1 MKAQC
6 ERCSTNLQP
15 SGEAYICSYECTYC
29 PSCASH
35 LNRSCPNCGGELI
48 RRPRRFGA
56 GSGVTQPSIL
66 TAPTRRWL
74 IWAISFGAWGVVL
87 IGATAS
93 IAEYYSSR
101 GAPMEFWETV
111 GLEASQILPYALLTP
126 FVFAFATRYPFQR
139 RRWLRSTLLYLTVG
153 LAFSLLHITMRGFT
167 PFATWIAKTHTW
179 HAAFWEPGT
188 HKFAIDW
195 PILQGLFFS
204 NVVDDITEPFLAIVL
219 SAHMI
224 SFYRTSRERERRAMQ
239 LEGQLTKANLQA
251 LKAQLQPHFLFN
263 TMHSISALMM
273 TDTAAADK
281 MMSRLSDLLRMS
293 LEDGSDQVTTLS
305 RELEFVNGY
314 LEIEKVR
321 YGDRLNVV
329 MDVAA
334 ETLDAQVPHLLLQPL
349 VENAIRH
356 GIAKMTS
363 GGEIRM
369 ISRHD
374 QGSLCL
380 TVCDNGP
387 GFADLNRSRTNG
399 GVGLRATQE
408 RLRTLYGEDHS
419 VQIKPVR
426 PSGAEVA
433 VRIPFRTMSQ
443 DLERGVQACAS

>member
-1 MKAQC
+1 MELEMKARC
-6 ERCSTNLQP
+6 ERCSTTLLP

-29 PSCASH
+29 APCSSI
-35 LNRSCPNCGGELI
+35 LNASCPNCGGELM
-48 RRPRRFGA
+48 RRPRRFGGA
-56 GSGVTQPSIL
+56 VAVSSASPE
-66 TAPTRRWL
+66 PKRWWL
-74 IWAISFGAWGVVL
+74 IWAISFGAWGLVL

-126 FVFAFATRYPFQR
+126 FVFAFATRYPFR
-139 RRWLRSTLLYLTVG
+139 RNRWLRCTLLYLGVG
-153 LAFSLLHITMRGFT
+153 LLFTILHITMRGLT
-167 PFATWIAKTHTW
+167 PFATWISKTHTW

-188 HKFAIDW
+188 HKFAISW

-204 NVVDDITEPFLAIVL
+204 NIVDDITEPYLAIVL
-219 SAHMI
+219 SAHVV
-224 SFYRTSRERERRAMQ
+224 SFYRTSRERERRALQ

-273 TDTAAADK
+273 TDTAAADR

-293 LEDGSDQVTTLS
+293 LEDGDDQVTTLS

-329 MDVAA
+329 LDVAA

-369 ISRHD
+369 ISRYD
-374 QGSLCL
+374 QGSLWL
-380 TVCDNGP
+380 KVSDNGP
-387 GFADLNRSRTNG
+387 GFSDPGPSRPNG
-399 GVGLRATQE
+399 GLGLRATQE
-408 RLRTLYGEDHS
+408 RLRTLYGEDQS
-419 VQIKPVR
+419 VEIKAVK

-433 VRIPFRTMSQ
+433 ICIPFKTVSL
-443 DLERGVQACAS
+443 DSE